1 MPEHVHLLVSEPER
15 SCLAVAMQMLK
26 QLVPRKL
33 GPTSAAET
41 FWQRRYCDF
50 NVFSQ
55 RKLAEKLRYMHGNPV
70 TRGLVT
76 RPEDWLW
83 SSFNHYATGHE
94 GTVEIESDWTVR
106 ERERL
111 GTTPQV
117 KRRGAE

>member
-1 MPEHVHLLVSEPER
+1 
-15 SCLAVAMQMLK
+15 MQMLK